1 MTFKVRT
8 SEEIRLLQSSGFHI
22 KKQFGQNFL
31 HNETTIDRIVDSAN
45 ITKNT
50 GVIEIGPGL
59 GSMTGKLLNKAKKVL
74 AYEIDPV
81 LIDFLKSKFIGQSNL
96 ILLQMSILRASI
108 DEDCQEH
115 LAECDEI
122 VVVAN
127 LPYYITT
134 PILMRFLET
143 STRINRMVLMMQLE
157 VAERITGQPATKDY
171 NALSVAVAY
180 RAETEFLFKVNRMD
194 FVPKPNVDS
203 GLVRLI
209 IRERPP
215 VKANDEPFFFLF
227 IRQAFT
233 QRRKTLLNNL
243 SSAYP
248 NINRSSIES
257 LLSQHTLDLAV
268 RAEALSPQ
276 QLVWLANDF
285 FALVR

>member
-1 MTFKVRT
+1 M
-8 SEEIRLLQSSGFHI
+8 
-22 KKQFGQNFL
+22 
-31 HNETTIDRIVDSAN
+31 N
-45 ITKNT
+45 I
-50 GVIEIGPGL
+50 
-59 GSMTGKLLNKAKKVL
+59 LN
-74 AYEIDPV
+74 
-81 LIDFLKSKFIGQSNL
+81 
-96 ILLQMSILRASI
+96 ASI
-108 DEDCQEH
+108 DEDCQKY
-115 LAECDEI
+115 LSDCDEI
-122 VVVAN
+122 AVVAN

-143 STRINRMVLMMQLE
+143 STRVNRMVLMMQLE
-157 VAERITGQPATKDY
+157 MAERITGHPSTKDY

-194 FVPKPNVDS
+194 FIPKPNVDS

-209 IRERPP
+209 IRDKPS
-215 VKANDEPFFFLF
+215 VKADDESFFFLF
-227 IRQAFT
+227 IRHAFT